1 MIWIKRILPLPAL
14 NSRKWDTASSS
25 ALAGNICFYSS
36 LNTRLFPKSQEVD
49 RSLKFLSL
57 SQQRS
62 RLYTGISSALACHPK
77 LTPAPGDLEA
87 PLEETQWDSSVCRA
101 GGTELPRGPLVAV
114 HGVMGPGHPFLPE
127 ARLTR
132 QLTTLQGS
140 RFHKVDSELCEIL
153 PQPCK
158 GCFQILLLSFL
169 FIVSFIMLLF
179 AHRQQAS
186 CLLYTHTP
194 QMCRNSLALD
204 SELADITKPV
214 CHSLQISW
222 ADALWIWS
230 ALC

>member
-1 MIWIKRILPLPAL
+1 MIWIKRILPSPAL

-57 SQQRS
+57 SQRRS
-62 RLYTGISSALACHPK
+62 RLYAGISSVLACHPK

-87 PLEETQWDSSVCRA
+87 PLEETQRDSSVCRA

-114 HGVMGPGHPFLPE
+114 HGVMGPEHPFLPE

-153 PQPCK
+153 PQHLSSCY
-158 GCFQILLLSFL
+158 FLLTGSRHPAC
-169 FIVSFIMLLF
+169 F
-179 AHRQQAS
+179 AHI
-186 CLLYTHTP
+186 LP
-194 QMCRNSLALD
+194 KMCRNSLALD
-204 SELADITKPV
+204 SELADITKPIF
-214 CHSLQISW
+214 HSLQISW
-222 ADALWIWS
+222 ADVLWIWS